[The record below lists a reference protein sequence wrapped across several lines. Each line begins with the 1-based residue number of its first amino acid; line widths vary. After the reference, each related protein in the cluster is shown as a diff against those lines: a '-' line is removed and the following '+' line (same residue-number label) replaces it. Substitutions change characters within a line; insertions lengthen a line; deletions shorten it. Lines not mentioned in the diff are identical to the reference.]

1 MIELKSISKCYQK
14 SNKTYQALRTINLH
28 IKKGEIFGIIGPSG
42 AGKSTLLRCVNALER
57 PSVGSVLIDGVDLLK
72 LSPEKLR
79 ETRRNIGM
87 IFQHFNLLSSRTVY
101 KNIAFPLEI
110 SGVNKEQIQEK
121 VMKMAQLT
129 GLETKLDQYPAQLS
143 GGQKQ
148 RVAIARALI
157 GGGKILLCDE
167 ATSSLDPETTRSIL
181 ELLEKIRRELG
192 VTILLI
198 THEMQVIKSIC
209 DRVALIENGEII
221 EQGET
226 AEIFSSPKTDTAKRF
241 VYSTL
246 HINLPE
252 HLQSQLQ
259 QEIRPDSLA
268 VLRLWFLKDRAK
280 EAVISHMVK
289 RFYVDINILQ
299 ASIEYIHERLMGIM
313 TITIEANGDKLQN
326 CIAYLVEQKIKVEV
340 IGYVMATP
348 TSNT

>member
-1 MIELKSISKCYQK
+1 MIQLNAVSKCYQ
-14 SNKTYQALRTINLH
+14 NNHETFEALRDINLV
-28 IKKGEIFGIIGPSG
+28 IKKGEIFGVIGPSG

-57 PSVGSVLIDGVDLLK
+57 PKVGNIVIDGVDLLV

-79 ETRRNIGM
+79 NMRRNIGM

-101 KNIAFPLEI
+101 QNIAFPLEI
-110 SGVNKEQIQEK
+110 AHFNKKEIKEK
-121 VMKMAQLT
+121 VIKMAQLT

-157 GGGKILLCDE
+157 SGGKILLCDE
-167 ATSSLDPETTRSIL
+167 ATSSLDPETTQSIL
-181 ELLEKIRRELG
+181 ELLLKIRLELG

-226 AEIFSSPKTDTAKRF
+226 SEIFAHPKTDTAKRF

-246 HINLPE
+246 HIDLPE
-252 HLQSQLQ
+252 HLKNQLK
-259 QEIRPDSLA
+259 QEVTPNSLA
-268 VLRLWFLKDRAK
+268 VLRLWFLKETAK
-280 EAVISHMVK
+280 DAIISHLVK
-289 RFYVDINILQ
+289 RFYVDVNILQ
-299 ASIEYIHERLMGIM
+299 ASLEYIHERLMGIM
-313 TITIEANGDKLQN
+313 TITIEAQGDKLQN
-326 CIAYLVEQKIKVEV
+326 CIQYLTEQEIKVEV
-340 IGYVMATP
+340 LGYV
-348 TSNT
+348 

>member
-1 MIELKSISKCYQK
+1 MIQLQSISKCYQEGNQ
-14 SNKTYQALRTINLH
+14 SFEALRNIHLH
-28 IKKGEIFGIIGPSG
+28 INKGEIFGIIGPSG
-42 AGKSTLLRCVNALER
+42 AGKSTLLRCVNALEQ
-57 PSVGSVLIDGVDLLK
+57 PNVGSVLIDGTNILT

-79 ETRRNIGM
+79 KTRRSIGM

-101 KNIAFPLEI
+101 QNIAFPLEI
-110 SGVNKEQIQEK
+110 SGFNKQDIKDK
-121 VMKMAQLT
+121 VLKMAQLT
-129 GLETKLDQYPAQLS
+129 GLETKLEQYPAQLS

-157 GGGKILLCDE
+157 SDGKILLCDE

-181 ELLEKIRRELG
+181 ELLVKVRNELG

-198 THEMQVIKSIC
+198 THEMHVIKNIC

-226 AEIFSSPKTDTAKRF
+226 AEVFANPQTETAKRF

-246 HINLPE
+246 HIDLPE
-252 HLQSQLQ
+252 HLQRQLHHTVTPQ
-259 QEIRPDSLA
+259 SLT
-268 VLRLWFLKDRAK
+268 VLRLWFLKNTAK
-280 EAVISHMVK
+280 EAMISHLVK

-313 TITIEANGDKLQN
+313 TITIEAHGDKLEN
-326 CIAYLVEQKIKVEV
+326 CIAYLTEQAIKVEV
-340 IGYVMATP
+340 IGYV
-348 TSNT
+348 

>member
-1 MIELKSISKCYQK
+1 M
-14 SNKTYQALRTINLH
+14 RTVNLH

-57 PSVGSVLIDGVDLLK
+57 PNVGSVLIDGIDLLK

-110 SGVNKEQIQEK
+110 SGVKKEEIQKK
-121 VMKMAQLT
+121 VMQMAQLT

-167 ATSSLDPETTRSIL
+167 ATSSLDPETTRPIL
-181 ELLEKIRRELG
+181 ELLEKVRRELG

-226 AEIFSSPKTDTAKRF
+226 AEIFSNPKTDTAKRF

-246 HINLPE
+246 HIHLPE

-259 QEIRPDSLA
+259 QEITPDSLA

-280 EAVISHMVK
+280 EAILSHMVK

-313 TITIEANGDKLQN
+313 TITIEANGNKLQN

-340 IGYVMATP
+340 IGYVMAAH
-348 TSNT
+348 TSNK